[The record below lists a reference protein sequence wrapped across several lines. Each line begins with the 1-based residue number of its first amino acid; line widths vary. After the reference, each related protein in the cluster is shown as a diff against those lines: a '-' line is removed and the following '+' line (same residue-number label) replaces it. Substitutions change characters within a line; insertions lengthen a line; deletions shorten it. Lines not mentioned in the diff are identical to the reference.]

1 MAPKKPLWT
10 CARCGHRFVTRN
22 LWHSC
27 VRVRLADHFKGKD
40 PIVRTLFNQWRALAR
55 SMGPVT
61 VYAQKSRIVF
71 MVRVRFGGAIV
82 RKDWLEAR
90 LWLKRRADHPTLYKT
105 ESYGALGYGLHF
117 RITRREDIDAD
128 LETLMRAAYR
138 IGCQES

>member
-1 MAPKKPLWT
+1 
-10 CARCGHRFVTRN
+10 
-22 LWHSC
+22 
-27 VRVRLADHFKGKD
+27 
-40 PIVRTLFNQWRALAR
+40 
-55 SMGPVT
+55 MGPVT

-90 LWLKRRADHPTLYKT
+90 LWLKRRAVHPALYKT
-105 ESYGALGYGLHF
+105 ESYGELGYGLHF
-117 RITRREDIDAD
+117 RITRPEDIDAG